1 MLEKKQ
7 NISSIKI
14 CVTDLE
20 VSEDQKLVATN

>member
-14 CVTDLE
+14 CVTDLK